1 MNPNIRLSILY
12 PQVKRY
18 IYIIFDLL
26 HDLNMKCIIGRRF
39 RSQNLNEN
47 LSGIVAF
54 TDPSGIRSDGGL
66 LSSSFP
72 FLFSSVDFLE
82 NKSLLL
88 KERFTFRL
96 FCFLSFFSRTFFLL
110 VFFFSFHLSSFFVL
124 FLKWK
129 VVTRDNLSTVCN
141 VILFNRDLC
150 IHLFY

>member
-96 FCFLSFFSRTFFLL
+96 FCFLSFFSRTFFSPFISL
-110 VFFFSFHLSSFFVL
+110 L
-124 FLKWK
+124 FLFYS
-129 VVTRDNLSTVCN
+129 LSEKSSQGTTYQ
-141 VILFNRDLC
+141 LFAT
-150 IHLFY
+150 